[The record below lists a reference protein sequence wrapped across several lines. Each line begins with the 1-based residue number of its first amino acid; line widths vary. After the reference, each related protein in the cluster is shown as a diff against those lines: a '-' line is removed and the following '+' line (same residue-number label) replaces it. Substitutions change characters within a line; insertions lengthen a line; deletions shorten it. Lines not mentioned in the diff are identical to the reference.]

1 MHINDINIILV
12 NENLRPHLKYYYA
25 MTLYRD
31 YAIITLDDDL
41 EYAKDTFESLF
52 NAYIDN
58 PNIISGR
65 RTHLMTF
72 KSNGELRGYFEWIFS
87 QRFINESNFN
97 LVLTNNGGSIF
108 PPDILNI
115 NEDFKPIINETIT
128 CDDLTLKYYAN
139 LKGIPHKW
147 VVNKN
152 LMGIKKIIKDP
163 KIPTLY
169 EINHINNDICINK
182 LDMMINEL
190 ISFF

>member
-1 MHINDINIILV
+1 M
-12 NENLRPHLKYYYA
+12 
-25 MTLYRD
+25 
-31 YAIITLDDDL
+31 
-41 EYAKDTFESLF
+41 
-52 NAYIDN
+52 
-58 PNIISGR
+58 
-65 RTHLMTF
+65 
-72 KSNGELRGYFEWIFS
+72 
-87 QRFINESNFN
+87 
-97 LVLTNNGGSIF
+97 VLTNNGGSIF